1 MWSRWSLVI
10 KVFGFLLFEVF
21 AYNILIFNYLYIKT
35 SVLPHLKSILTIDLM
50 TIDNARDKFNNNL
63 TKNKPYFEGKFNIS
77 AKFPT
82 PM

>member
-35 SVLPHLKSILTIDLM
+35 SVLPHLKSLLTIDLM
-50 TIDNARDKFNNNL
+50 TIDNAR
-63 TKNKPYFEGKFNIS
+63 G
-77 AKFPT
+77 
-82 PM
+82 